1 MVFSLYGLIEAAF
14 LCVNTIAILNEQV
27 SFKIQHNSGVGYV
40 DEYQNTVLTNF
51 PLRAKYGIFN
61 NRGEHLFSAFEES
74 KSFEVICYTNGRAFT
89 MHILDNYCRELIR
102 VHRELQCCSGC
113 NCFGS
118 RESCMQQVTV
128 ECPPGFII
136 GTVQQ
141 EVSAGG
147 MNYIIKDVNN
157 TPMLTIMGPCCIC
170 NGAYSCG

>member
-1 MVFSLYGLIEAAF
+1 MVFSLYSLIEAAF

-40 DEYQNTVLTNF
+40 DEYQNT
-51 PLRAKYGIFN
+51 
-61 NRGEHLFSAFEES
+61 GE
-74 KSFEVICYTNGRAFT
+74 
-89 MHILDNYCRELIR
+89 ELIR

-141 EVSAGG
+141 E
-147 MNYIIKDVNN
+147 Y
-157 TPMLTIMGPCCIC
+157 
-170 NGAYSCG
+170 